1 MPAFTASQILSRL
14 LWPGMM
20 SLRELTTAIS
30 GRPISSSVI
39 PSALSRLRC
48 GARAAPTL
56 MASLRSCM
64 FRVLPPGV
72 TAHKKILAA
81 STCTRTSWEQ
91 RSKPRTDNGVA
102 DSGYLPHA
110 IAKVIRKARKTFA
123 PNCSEVA
130 FGAAHHRLAASAG
143 SLRDGF
149 VLTFLVNTFRRIWF

>member
-1 MPAFTASQILSRL
+1 MKTFVRL
-14 LWPGMM
+14 IQ
-20 SLRELTTAIS
+20 R
-30 GRPISSSVI
+30 
-39 PSALSRLRC
+39 
-48 GARAAPTL
+48 APTL
-56 MASLRSCM
+56 TASLRSCM
-64 FRVLPPGV
+64 FRVLPSGV

-130 FGAAHHRLAASAG
+130 LKSVFFVWQSAARKIIKT
-143 SLRDGF
+143 D
-149 VLTFLVNTFRRIWF
+149 TM